1 MKCRQRSRPLVN
13 LVTHHSGW
21 NARVKL
27 KRRQRCPPQ
36 SLVEC
41 AAKKGAL
48 EGVTSLNIGG
58 WLKLYDFAKEHYGKP
73 WEIDGIW
80 GSKFWEQPICLDG
93 SLVYCRVF
101 GCKECDGTGAVD
113 NMLQSLQLVADL
125 LLCCCLPYFRKCS
138 IQNSITI
145 NHHRAPL
152 FITINHPYSLPSGN
166 LT

>member
-36 SLVEC
+36 SLEC

-73 WEIDGIW
+73 WEFDGIW
-80 GSKFWEQPICLDG
+80 GSKFWEQPICLDE
-93 SLVYCRVF
+93 SLVHCRVF

-113 NMLQSLQLVADL
+113 NMLQSLQLVAECCRPIVAL
-125 LLCCCLPYFRKCS
+125 LLAILSKMQYPEF
-138 IQNSITI
+138 
-145 NHHRAPL
+145 NHHKSP
-152 FITINHPYSLPSGN
+152 
-166 LT
+166 